1 MTKLAGLSGGAA
13 IGAASVA
20 VAGVVAVGL
29 YAAGVFAPAPPPEPA
44 VALPTAIV
52 QDPAAPELAG
62 ADPVQPDTAAV
73 TPPVPEAAAPDVA
86 EADASD
92 PEPQPAVLPDPPR
105 IDVFRLDPGGAMLV
119 AGSSA
124 PGWLTEILIDG
135 APLADADADDNG
147 QFVQFVTL
155 ERSEQPRIL
164 SLAMTSPQTGD
175 RIVSPDE
182 VIIAPTPVAAIAP
195 GEDTPPAAVQTA
207 DAPAD
212 EAAPTVPGNTQP
224 APQSTQAVAPDMPD
238 TELTARLET
247 APATSPSPTVA
258 DDNGTQTNS
267 AATLK
272 PATSD
277 AELSAAPSAPVAQE
291 GGTGPETQIAE
302 TQIPDLSEE
311 AAAPPTE
318 APAEPAGEAA
328 APDSEMAEAEGVAT
342 ATGTADIS
350 DESLATTPASEP
362 QAAEIPQV
370 EQTAAPEPDAQPA
383 EPARQQQTVLL
394 SNESGVTVLQTPI
407 AADAAPELMSVVAID
422 AITYSDTGEVQL
434 AGRGTGRG
442 YVRIYLD
449 NAPITTSRIAADGG
463 WRTDLPAVDTGVYTL
478 RVDEVS
484 DDGRVISRVE
494 TPFKR
499 EDEALVA
506 EVGAEAK
513 SASRIRAVTVQPGNT
528 LWAISREHY
537 GQGIFYVR
545 VFEANADRIRDPD
558 LIYPGQVFTVPE

>member
-44 VALPTAIV
+44 VALPAAIV
-52 QDPAAPELAG
+52 QDPAAAEPAG

-135 APLADADADDNG
+135 TPLADADADDNG

-224 APQSTQAVAPDMPD
+224 APLSAQAVAPDMPD

-258 DDNGTQTNS
+258 DDNGTQAS
-267 AATLK
+267 PAAVAA
-272 PATSD
+272 PATSE
-277 AELSAAPSAPVAQE
+277 AEPSAPSAPVAQE
-291 GGTGPETQIAE
+291 GGTVPETQIAE

-318 APAEPAGEAA
+318 ARAEPAGGAA
-328 APDSEMAEAEGVAT
+328 SPDTELAKAEGVVT

-350 DESLATTPASEP
+350 DEDHAKTPAAEP
-362 QAAEIPQV
+362 QAAEMPQV
-370 EQTAAPEPDAQPA
+370 EQSAAQEADTQPA
-383 EPARQQQTVLL
+383 EPAQQQQTVLL